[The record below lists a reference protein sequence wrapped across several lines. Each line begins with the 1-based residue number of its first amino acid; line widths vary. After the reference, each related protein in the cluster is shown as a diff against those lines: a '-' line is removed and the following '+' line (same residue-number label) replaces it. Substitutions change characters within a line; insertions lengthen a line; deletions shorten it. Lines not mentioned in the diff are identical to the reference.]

1 MAWTGVSNAGEAERG
16 RGCGHASVGRCRKIE
31 AGWVWCQ
38 AQADWGVVVVGH
50 LSTCFVFSHWG
61 ATELHQRYAGIATQL
76 MYMYKAPSVYRVCLK
91 VELSDF

>member
-50 LSTCFVFSHWG
+50 LTLRRDRHAAHVHVQGSIS
-61 ATELHQRYAGIATQL
+61 L
-76 MYMYKAPSVYRVCLK
+76 SCLL
-91 VELSDF
+91 ES

>member
-50 LSTCFVFSHWG
+50 L
-61 ATELHQRYAGIATQL
+61 RIATQL